1 MSSRERPSLR
11 DEQKALTRRRLLE
24 AADAVFATRGFHG
37 ASVEEIARKA
47 GATTG
52 ALYSNFSGKEDLFL
66 ELFEERTTAH
76 VQEYCE
82 IFYGGETQEEQTR
95 GGADRWMQIL
105 RERPDYFPLLIEF
118 WTYAL
123 REPEARRRFA
133 DRFAAF
139 RTALAQQIS
148 DGAARRGIPMTKEMA
163 ERLGLVINAL
173 GNGIALEKLVDPEGV
188 PDELFG
194 DVLVLISTAL
204 EALARKDRAG
214 TTEAPSQ
221 DTVHR

>member
-1 MSSRERPSLR
+1 MSSLERPSLR
-11 DEQKALTRRRLLE
+11 DEQKALTRHRLLE
-24 AADAVFATRGFHG
+24 AADAVFATQGFRG
-37 ASVEEIARKA
+37 ASVEEIARRA

-52 ALYSNFSGKEDLFL
+52 ALYSNFGGKEDLFL
-66 ELFEERTTAH
+66 ELFEQRTNAH
-76 VQEYCE
+76 IQEYCE
-82 IFYGGETQEEQTR
+82 IFYRGETPQDQVR
-95 GGADRWMQIL
+95 AGADRWMQIL
-105 RERPDYFPLLIEF
+105 GERPDYFPLLIEF

-139 RTALAQQIS
+139 RTTIAQQVS
-148 DGAARRGIPMTKEMA
+148 DGAAQRGIPMTDEMA
-163 ERLGLVINAL
+163 QRLGLVINAL

-204 EALARKDRAG
+204 EALAQKQ
-214 TTEAPSQ
+214 SS
-221 DTVHR
+221 

>member
-1 MSSRERPSLR
+1 MR

-24 AADAVFATRGFHG
+24 AADAVFATRGFCG
-37 ASVEEIARKA
+37 ASVEEIARRA
-47 GATTG
+47 GASTG

-66 ELFEERTTAH
+66 ELFEDRTTAH
-76 VQEYCE
+76 MQEYCE
-82 IFYGGETQEEQTR
+82 IFHRGVTPEEQTR

-123 REPEARRRFA
+123 REPTARRRFA

-139 RTALAQQIS
+139 RAAIAQQVS
-148 DGAARRGIPMTKEMA
+148 DGAAQHGVPIPQEMA

-194 DVLVLISTAL
+194 DVLVLIFTAL
-204 EALARKDRAG
+204 EALAEKPVSG
-214 TTEAPSQ
+214 TTEAQ
-221 DTVHR
+221 

>member
-1 MSSRERPSLR
+1 MIPMASLGRPSLR

-24 AADAVFATRGFHG
+24 AADVVFATRGFCG
-37 ASVEEIARKA
+37 ASVEEITRRA

-52 ALYSNFSGKEDLFL
+52 ALYSNFSGKEELFL
-66 ELFEERTTAH
+66 ELFEDRTTAH
-76 VQEYCE
+76 LEEYGE
-82 IFYGGETQEEQTR
+82 IFSRGATPEEQVR

-123 REPEARRRFA
+123 REPDARRRFA

-139 RTALAQQIS
+139 GAAIAQQVS
-148 DGAARRGIPMTKEMA
+148 NGAAQRGIPMSEEMA
-163 ERLGLVINAL
+163 ARLGLVINAL

-194 DVLVLISTAL
+194 DVLVLIFTAL
-204 EALARKDRAG
+204 QALAQKRER
-214 TTEAPSQ
+214 
-221 DTVHR
+221 RR

>member
-11 DEQKALTRRRLLE
+11 DEQKALTRQRLIE
-24 AADAVFATRGFHG
+24 AADAVFATQGFCG
-37 ASVEEIARKA
+37 ASVEEIARRA

-66 ELFEERTTAH
+66 ELFEDRTTAH
-76 VQEYCE
+76 MQEYCE
-82 IFYGGETQEEQTR
+82 IFYQGETPEEQAR
-95 GGADRWMQIL
+95 AGADRWMRIL

-139 RTALAQQIS
+139 RAAIAQQVS
-148 DGAARRGIPMTKEMA
+148 DGAAQRGIPMTDEMA
-163 ERLGLVINAL
+163 QRLGLVINAL

-204 EALARKDRAG
+204 EALAQNQPG
-214 TTEAPSQ
+214 
-221 DTVHR
+221 